1 MNNTHFALSPV
12 VIFAIVVG
20 LIVLAMTMSGKN
32 KQRTGTG
39 WWIGLGIILLVT
51 GGFITMNSRRSN
63 VEERHNSRT
72 FVSDIRSVVE
82 QGKEAFQ
89 DGMEEL
95 KNGLEEAKEALAATG
110 KTKKGKTT
118 VVKVNTPSSPP
129 AAPKIPRTTFSTTIE
144 LKEHD
149 RSGKKEEVERKL
161 KDQATRFV
169 HQWVSERLPV
179 RTLPYQPLSVNWLKE
194 QGAFPE
200 PIDYTEQ
207 DIERANTWQKDKL
220 YGGSIKLVLSS
231 ELQEVLIDQGYTQL
245 QHHLERQSF
254 TAQWIITIVLCGLTL
269 FIGMIALLRGAFR
282 GSSFK
287 MPRTPVTYVLPW
299 LVITCGMKWK

>member
-1 MNNTHFALSPV
+1 M
-12 VIFAIVVG
+12 IFAIVVG
-20 LIVLAMTMSGKN
+20 LLVLAMTMSMSAKN
-32 KQRTGTG
+32 RHRAGMG
-39 WWIGLGIILLVT
+39 WWTGLVLILLVT
-51 GGFITMNSRRSN
+51 GGFMAMNLKRSN
-63 VEERHNSRT
+63 VEERHSSRNI
-72 FVSDIRSVVE
+72 VSDIRSAME

-110 KTKKGKTT
+110 RTKKSKAT
-118 VVKVNTPSSPP
+118 VVKMNTTPSPP
-129 AAPKIPRTTFSTTIE
+129 ALPKIPRTTFSTTIE
-144 LKEHD
+144 LKQHD
-149 RSGKKEEVERKL
+149 HSAKKEEVERKL
-161 KDQATRFV
+161 KEQATRFV

-179 RTLPYQPLSVNWLKE
+179 RYQPYQPLSVNWLQE

-200 PIDYTEQ
+200 PVDYSEQ
-207 DIERANTWQKDKL
+207 DIPRANTSQKDKL

-245 QHHLERQSF
+245 QYHLERQSF

-269 FIGMIALLRGAFR
+269 FIGMIALLRGVSR

-287 MPRTPVTYVLPW
+287 MPSAPVTYVLPW

>member
-1 MNNTHFALSPV
+1 M
-12 VIFAIVVG
+12 
-20 LIVLAMTMSGKN
+20 
-32 KQRTGTG
+32 
-39 WWIGLGIILLVT
+39 
-51 GGFITMNSRRSN
+51 
-63 VEERHNSRT
+63 
-72 FVSDIRSVVE
+72 
-82 QGKEAFQ
+82 
-89 DGMEEL
+89 
-95 KNGLEEAKEALAATG
+95 
-110 KTKKGKTT
+110 
-118 VVKVNTPSSPP
+118 
-129 AAPKIPRTTFSTTIE
+129 
-144 LKEHD
+144 
-149 RSGKKEEVERKL
+149 
-161 KDQATRFV
+161 
-169 HQWVSERLPV
+169 
-179 RTLPYQPLSVNWLKE
+179 KE

-287 MPRTPVTYVLPW
+287 MPSTPVTYVLPW
-299 LVITCGMKWK
+299 LVITCGMSGSSWVTGSNSFEYQYCIIC